1 MKQHHTPKRLI
12 CQITHVAFQTS
23 VGITWYLLIV
33 TEDKISHILVIFIHY
48 GGWFLSSIPC
58 RKKWFRNL
66 LGKNMHIHVQ
76 MCTCTCTHTHT
87 HTHTQQRNTTLVQ
100 LLSCVRSF
108 VTLETTAHQIP
119 LSMGFP
125 RQDYWSG
132 CHDPLQGIF
141 LTQGLNP
148 GLLHWHGFLTTESQ
162 MGKPILVGIDLC
174 LPVSF
179 ASYFYLFFF

>member
-1 MKQHHTPKRLI
+1 MVSEPTGEKYAHPCADVHMHT
-12 CQITHVAFQTS
+12 
-23 VGITWYLLIV
+23 Y
-33 TEDKISHILVIFIHY
+33 
-48 GGWFLSSIPC
+48 
-58 RKKWFRNL
+58 
-66 LGKNMHIHVQ
+66 
-76 MCTCTCTHTHT
+76 THTHT
-87 HTHTQQRNTTLVQ
+87 HTHTHQRNTTLVQ

-162 MGKPILVGIDLC
+162 MGKPILVGINLC

-179 ASYFYLFFF
+179 ASYFYLFFFFKFESTNGIVWIHLII